1 MRTLRFFMHALLCIT
16 ALSYFACADKAPM
29 IKGKTIEAENL
40 DTTVAPCNDFY
51 QYANGGWLK
60 NNPIPAAF
68 SRWGSFN
75 ELADFNTT
83 ALRGLLE
90 TAANDKNAQKG
101 SNQQKIGDFY
111 YTGMDSAGIEAAG
124 LKPLAS
130 EFARIDGIKDVKD
143 LAVVLSYYHQ
153 FAMDPA
159 FNVFVGQD
167 DKNSTMMIANAYQGG
182 LGLPDRDYYTKTDEK
197 SKTIRSAYEKYI
209 AKLLM
214 LSGIDE
220 KSSVKAASAIMGI
233 ETQLA
238 KASMTRVEQR
248 DPNAVYH
255 KMTVEE
261 LEKTAPNFMWKTYF
275 ESLGLAA
282 MKDLNVGQPHF
293 FKELSGMIK
302 SVSIADWKSYLRFH
316 VLNYAAPYMSSDFVN
331 ASFEFQGKTL
341 TGQKEMQPRWKRVS
355 NVTDQSLGDALG
367 QVYVEKYFPPASKK
381 KALAMVNNVKEAFR
395 DRLMKLSWM
404 SDSTRQKALA
414 KLNTF
419 VVKIGYPDKW
429 KDYSTLEIDRQSYL
443 GNVMRAQ
450 QFESKRLLAQV
461 GQPVDRN
468 RWGMTPPTVNAYY
481 NTGMN
486 EIVFPAGILQY
497 PFFNPDADDAFNYGS
512 MGAVIGHEITHGF
525 DDQGSQYDAEGNLK
539 NWWSQEDRKQF
550 ESRADRVVKQFD
562 GFVAIDSMHVN
573 GKLTLGENIADLGG
587 LSIAYDAMIKAQNGK
602 TPPKIGGFTAE
613 QRFFLAWAQIWRT
626 NIRDERLRL
635 MINTDPHSPGKFR
648 VNGPLE
654 NMPEFYKAFG
664 CKESDGMVKT
674 DSNRAQIW

>member
-481 NTGMN
+481 NPGMN

-497 PFFNPDADDAFNYGS
+497 PFFNPDAD
-512 MGAVIGHEITHGF
+512 
-525 DDQGSQYDAEGNLK
+525 
-539 NWWSQEDRKQF
+539 
-550 ESRADRVVKQFD
+550 
-562 GFVAIDSMHVN
+562 
-573 GKLTLGENIADLGG
+573 
-587 LSIAYDAMIKAQNGK
+587 
-602 TPPKIGGFTAE
+602 
-613 QRFFLAWAQIWRT
+613 
-626 NIRDERLRL
+626 
-635 MINTDPHSPGKFR
+635 
-648 VNGPLE
+648 
-654 NMPEFYKAFG
+654 
-664 CKESDGMVKT
+664 
-674 DSNRAQIW
+674 